1 MCLRF
6 PKNASSGMPGSTK
19 NKMFDKDVY
28 SQHHL
33 NRYLRF
39 IESCKHQVI
48 EGFCEEHHIKPR
60 SLGGQDTFDNLVK
73 LTYRQ
78 HFIAHLMLS
87 KIFKGNS
94 QIKMAHAAWN
104 MVNRDGGIRTNS
116 KTYSMLREKRSNIL
130 SVTLRGENNPM
141 FGKKHSEESK
151 RALSLKLKGK
161 KKPESQREKLRIRN
175 SGSGNPQYGKPKNKN
190 QLDTAKKFMTE
201 NNPMFRQEIV
211 NKIKQAKKGTVNCY
225 DLIDNKYVRVAY
237 EEFCFK
243 RNTRYVGTASKRIPK
258 DVRE

>member
-1 MCLRF
+1 
-6 PKNASSGMPGSTK
+6 
-19 NKMFDKDVY
+19 MFDKDVY

-48 EGFCEEHHIKPR
+48 EGFCEKHHIKPR

-116 KTYSMLREKRSNIL
+116 KTYSMLREKEAIFYQSRCVVKTIRCLVKNI
-130 SVTLRGENNPM
+130 VKN
-141 FGKKHSEESK
+141 
-151 RALSLKLKGK
+151 LKEPCL
-161 KKPESQREKLRIRN
+161 
-175 SGSGNPQYGKPKNKN
+175 
-190 QLDTAKKFMTE
+190 
-201 NNPMFRQEIV
+201 
-211 NKIKQAKKGTVNCY
+211 
-225 DLIDNKYVRVAY
+225 
-237 EEFCFK
+237 
-243 RNTRYVGTASKRIPK
+243 
-258 DVRE
+258 